1 MFRLLR
7 KYTKDGW
14 WATLLGP
21 IFTVAEVV
29 VDALIPLVMS
39 DIIDKG
45 IYGMGG
51 NMEYIWGRG
60 VHMVLLAVLG
70 AVFGALSGLFSSIAS
85 TRFIR
90 NIRSAMFAKVQEYS
104 FENIEKYPV
113 PTVVMRMTT
122 DMRMLR
128 MAYVSIVRM
137 LIRAPF
143 SLFCLCD
150 ESFPG
155 FDLCGCHPGI
165 GRGLDLHLFQ
175 GTSAFP
181 PDDAEI
187 RCHGC

>member
-1 MFRLLR
+1 
-7 KYTKDGW
+7 
-14 WATLLGP
+14 
-21 IFTVAEVV
+21 
-29 VDALIPLVMS
+29 
-39 DIIDKG
+39 
-45 IYGMGG
+45 
-51 NMEYIWGRG
+51 
-60 VHMVLLAVLG
+60 MVLLAVLG

-143 SLFCLCD
+143 NLAMSAYFVFVMNPSLASIFVLP
-150 ESFPG
+150 SRYWVPV
-155 FDLCGCHPGI
+155 
-165 GRGLDLHLFQ
+165 
-175 GTSAFP
+175 
-181 PDDAEI
+181 
-187 RCHGC
+187 